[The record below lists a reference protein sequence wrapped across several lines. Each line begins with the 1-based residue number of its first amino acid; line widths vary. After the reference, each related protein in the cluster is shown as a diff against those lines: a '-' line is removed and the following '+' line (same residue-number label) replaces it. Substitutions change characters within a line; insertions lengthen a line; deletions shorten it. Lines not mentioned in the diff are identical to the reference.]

1 MMWKYFLSKK
11 IEEIYK
17 KTFVCYTLINKIE
30 GGAYRK
36 MITEKTKIVK
46 NKDIEVTDFE
56 NEKVMMNLEIGRY
69 FTLNEVGSRIWD
81 LLDKND
87 DVEGIING
95 LLEEYEVSREMCSE
109 QVFKYLEELEQ
120 YGIIKTL

>member
-1 MMWKYFLSKK
+1 
-11 IEEIYK
+11 
-17 KTFVCYTLINKIE
+17 
-30 GGAYRK
+30 

>member
-1 MMWKYFLSKK
+1 MM
-11 IEEIYK
+11 
-17 KTFVCYTLINKIE
+17 
-30 GGAYRK
+30 
-36 MITEKTKIVK
+36 TEKTKIIK

-69 FTLNEVGSRIWD
+69 FTLNEVGSRIWE
-81 LLDKND
+81 LIDKNN

-109 QVFKYLEELEQ
+109 QVFKYLEDLKQ
-120 YGIIKTL
+120 YGIIQTL